1 MTVGRRARV
10 VVALLVATLAVG
22 LLLLV
27 AFEPDVQ
34 TMDADELASR
44 SDDARAF
51 FTGDYVFILVYAV
64 LSPIAIWRFGS
75 ALAGGSPPGW
85 IKLTSVLLVGAG
97 VVDGTENALL
107 LAASDSPSQDTVDV
121 AHAVAVPKV
130 ILFVAGAALA
140 LAVNVRAVR
149 VLRRGVE

>member
-1 MTVGRRARV
+1 MPVGRRAAW

-34 TMDADELASR
+34 TMDAEELASR

-51 FTGDYVFILVYAV
+51 FAGDYVFILLYAV
-64 LSPIAIWRFGS
+64 LSPIAIWRLGS
-75 ALAGGSPPGW
+75 ALTGGSPPAW
-85 IKLTSVLLVGAG
+85 IKLTSLLLVAAG
-97 VVDGTENALL
+97 LVDGTENALL
-107 LAASDSPSQDTVDV
+107 LAASDSASQDTVDV

-140 LAVNVRAVR
+140 LGVNVRAVR